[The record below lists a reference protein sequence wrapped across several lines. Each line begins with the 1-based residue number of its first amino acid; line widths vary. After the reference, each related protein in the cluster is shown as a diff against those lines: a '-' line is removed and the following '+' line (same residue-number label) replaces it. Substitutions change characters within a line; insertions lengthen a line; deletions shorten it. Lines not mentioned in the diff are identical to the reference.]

1 MILWPPRP
9 PPMGQRVAL
18 VARAVAVTLYVS
30 LRKTYHV
37 AWLLTNDRGGRK
49 RFKPSGLRRETAPCG
64 SQLAKQENP
73 RPFGRS
79 AASGISASWP
89 PTSVS
94 SPRGVTP
101 VTRHSRARPSG
112 CLNR

>member
-49 RFKPSGLRRETAPCG
+49 RFKPSGLRRQDRQWG
-64 SQLAKQENP
+64 LGH
-73 RPFGRS
+73 RPGKK
-79 AASGISASWP
+79 AAE
-89 PTSVS
+89 
-94 SPRGVTP
+94 
-101 VTRHSRARPSG
+101 
-112 CLNR
+112 